1 MKDFHNQHSTINNR
15 ISMNLT
21 RLGNITIAPCSPV
34 IAGSVGQWT
43 ITLTVGSAG
52 IDEGGTIKV
61 AQRFASD
68 WQAPQ
73 FDKPAEAGYTTLAT
87 TGEAKLRPR
96 YDRKGHDR
104 PWMQCIVIDVFDGS
118 LAPGD
123 TVTIVLGDRSQGSP
137 GIRAQTFVESKHE
150 FRVFVDPTNAC
161 LTRAV
166 PDCPTFPVVPGKT
179 VELLCIV
186 GDDVCPI
193 GRDMW
198 GNPSFLPDDGTIRQ
212 EGNVWVVTCPSLN

>member
-1 MKDFHNQHSTINNR
+1 MH
-15 ISMNLT
+15 LEV
-21 RLGNITIAPCSPV
+21 LGRVAVDPCAPV
-34 IAGSVGQWT
+34 VAGSIGQWT

-52 IDEGGTIKV
+52 IDEGGTIKI

-73 FDKPAEAGYTTLAT
+73 FDKPAEAGYTTITT

-118 LAPGD
+118 LSPGD
-123 TVTIVLGDRSQGSP
+123 TVTVVLGDRSRGSP
-137 GIRAQTFVESKHE
+137 GIRAQTFQESNHE

-161 LTRAV
+161 VARAA
-166 PDCPTFPVVPGKT
+166 PDCPTFPVIAGKT
-179 VELLCIV
+179 IELICIANEN
-186 GDDVCPI
+186 GEA
-193 GRDMW
+193 
-198 GNPSFLPDDGTIRQ
+198 FAK
-212 EGNVWVVTCPSLN
+212 

>member
-1 MKDFHNQHSTINNR
+1 GGAGEELVVMRELMD
-15 ISMNLT
+15 LT
-21 RLGNITIAPCSPV
+21 RLGSVVVEPCTPV
-34 IAGSVGQWT
+34 VAGSMGTWT

-52 IDEGGTIKV
+52 IDEGGTIKI

-73 FDKPAEAGYTTLAT
+73 FDKPSEAGYTAVTT
-87 TGEAKLRPR
+87 TGAAKLRPH

-123 TVTIVLGDRSQGSP
+123 TVTIVLGDRSKGSP
-137 GIRAQTFVESKHE
+137 GIRAQTFIESKHE

-161 LTRAV
+161 VARAV
-166 PDCPTFPVVPGKT
+166 PNCPTFPVVSGET
-179 VELLCIV
+179 VELVCIAGEKPFV
-186 GDDVCPI
+186 KGQDK
-193 GRDMW
+193 W
-198 GNPSFLPDDGTIRQ
+198 GNPTPAPNDVKITR
-212 EGNVWVVTCPSLN
+212 EGEVFIARSGN